1 MMCWYKTG
9 NAVDADVV
17 LLLIPSRATRWF
29 YIYTKRAP
37 ALCPRTPSYM
47 PLIPRPPAHPAPLIQ
62 TRRKKPLETTRYPG
76 GRAGGRRRGCDHA
89 RRRSEPTS
97 ASMCDTIGAPVPTK
111 KTRPH
116 PTHTRT
122 VTRSHVVPRPRLAC
136 DSPIRL
142 LPSSRHPS
150 RRSTLRHRLLT
161 LFLKLKRG
169 KVTRH
174 FSVPRAPLR
183 LPLCFLVLPA
193 PDVRR
198 NRSSAARHAH
208 PPPTRRDGF
217 QGVSGFTE
225 GTSPLVRRRRSDASS
240 PGRLTCSRQ
249 KAVRLTES
257 GRGPTSTEHTHARH
271 VACYGPP
278 TPFLVPPHSLL
289 SWLPSSGAG
298 SAPLIMTLSF

>member
-1 MMCWYKTG
+1 
-9 NAVDADVV
+9 
-17 LLLIPSRATRWF
+17 
-29 YIYTKRAP
+29 
-37 ALCPRTPSYM
+37 
-47 PLIPRPPAHPAPLIQ
+47 
-62 TRRKKPLETTRYPG
+62 
-76 GRAGGRRRGCDHA
+76 
-89 RRRSEPTS
+89 
-97 ASMCDTIGAPVPTK
+97 MCDAIGAPVPTK
-111 KTRPH
+111 KTRPR

-150 RRSTLRHRLLT
+150 RRSTLPHRLLT

-174 FSVPRAPLR
+174 FSAPRAPLL
-183 LPLCFLVLPA
+183 LPLCFLVLP
-193 PDVRR
+193 PPEVRR

-225 GTSPLVRRRRSDASS
+225 GTSPLARRRRSDASS

-249 KAVRLTES
+249 KVYASPSLAVVRHQQ
-257 GRGPTSTEHTHARH
+257 STHTHAMLRGM
-271 VACYGPP
+271 AR
-278 TPFLVPPHSLL
+278 PPHSLCRL
-289 SWLPSSGAG
+289 TACSRGRPLPAREAPRSS
-298 SAPLIMTLSF
+298 

>member
-1 MMCWYKTG
+1 MALYIHKTG
-9 NAVDADVV
+9 ARPLSPYTVIHAPD
-17 LLLIPSRATRWF
+17 SKATRPPSSPDSD
-29 YIYTKRAP
+29 TTEKASRQQGTRAD
-37 ALCPRTPSYM
+37 
-47 PLIPRPPAHPAPLIQ
+47 
-62 TRRKKPLETTRYPG
+62 
-76 GRAGGRRRGCDHA
+76 GRAEGRRRGCDHA
-89 RRRSEPTS
+89 RPRSEPTS
-97 ASMCDTIGAPVPTK
+97 ASMCDAIGAPVPTK
-111 KTRPH
+111 KTRPR
-116 PTHTRT
+116 PTHART
-122 VTRSHVVPRPRLAC
+122 VTRSHVVARPRLAC

-174 FSVPRAPLR
+174 FSAPRAPLL

-193 PDVRR
+193 PEVRR
-198 NRSSAARHAH
+198 NRSIAARHAH
-208 PPPTRRDGF
+208 PPPARRDGF

-225 GTSPLVRRRRSDASS
+225 GTSPLARRRRSDASS

-249 KAVRLTES
+249 KAVRFTES

-289 SWLPSSGAG
+289 SWPPSSGAG